1 MYRLVRWC
9 LAFLWCAGLFWSFL
23 GVVPFGPIKLIIS
36 LAVIFTSCVAIN
48 RLFEVLFKA
57 PSNTESTYITALIL
71 SLVMGPEASWSGFLF
86 LILISALAIA
96 SKYILAINKKH
107 VFNPAAFSMV
117 AGAYLFGYYPGWWI
131 GNMYMAPLVLIA
143 GFLLVRKIQRFDL
156 VVSFFVIFFVTSSQ
170 NILSIQNFTFFFR
183 ELFAYSPVLFFAL
196 VMLTEPATTP
206 PTRNMRIIYGASVA
220 FLLAPFVHFGSI
232 YFSPELA
239 LLAGNIFSF
248 LVSPKIKLAAVL
260 KEKINIANNT
270 YDFVFSYEKPLRYRP
285 GQYME
290 WTLKHK
296 KGDARGM
303 RRYFTL
309 ASSPTEH
316 ELRMGVKFYPN
327 PSSYKKALAA
337 LVPGDTVVA
346 SQLAGDFVLPYD
358 KNKKLVFLAGGIGI
372 TPFRSMVKYLL
383 DKNEK
388 RDVVIFYA
396 NNTYEDIAY
405 RDIFDQ
411 AKTQFG
417 TTTVYA
423 VNSLE
428 HAPLDFNCKEGIINK
443 EIIKTYAPDFK
454 ERMYYISGPR
464 AMIVSF
470 EKILKEMGIPKRHVK
485 TDFFPGYA

>member
-1 MYRLVRWC
+1 MLRKIDDFLNKITMYRLVRWR
-9 LAFLWCAGLFWSFL
+9 LAFLWGAGLFWFFL

-107 VFNPAAFSMV
+107 VFNP
-117 AGAYLFGYYPGWWI
+117 GWWI
-131 GNMYMAPLVLIA
+131 GNMYIAPLVLIA

-316 ELRMGVKFYPN
+316 
-327 PSSYKKALAA
+327 
-337 LVPGDTVVA
+337 
-346 SQLAGDFVLPYD
+346 
-358 KNKKLVFLAGGIGI
+358 
-372 TPFRSMVKYLL
+372 
-383 DKNEK
+383 
-388 RDVVIFYA
+388 
-396 NNTYEDIAY
+396 
-405 RDIFDQ
+405 
-411 AKTQFG
+411 
-417 TTTVYA
+417 
-423 VNSLE
+423 
-428 HAPLDFNCKEGIINK
+428 
-443 EIIKTYAPDFK
+443 
-454 ERMYYISGPR
+454 
-464 AMIVSF
+464 
-470 EKILKEMGIPKRHVK
+470 
-485 TDFFPGYA
+485 